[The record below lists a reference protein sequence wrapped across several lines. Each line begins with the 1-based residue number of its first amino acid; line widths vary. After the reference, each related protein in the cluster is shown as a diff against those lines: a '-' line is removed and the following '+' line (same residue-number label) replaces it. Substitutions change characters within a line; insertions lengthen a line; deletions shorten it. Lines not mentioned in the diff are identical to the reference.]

1 MDKLYKIQEQD
12 TTGWVEIEE
21 PNCVKL
27 TKEQAS
33 VRLSELMAK
42 GFNPNHLRLQ
52 YDE

>member
-1 MDKLYKIQEQD
+1 MEKLYKIQEQD

-21 PNCVKL
+21 KNCTKL

-33 VRLSELMAK
+33 VRLQELMEK

-52 YDE
+52 YDQ

>member
-1 MDKLYKIQEQD
+1 MEKLYKIQEQD

-21 PNCVKL
+21 PNSVKL
-27 TKEQAS
+27 TKDQAS

-42 GFNPNHLRLQ
+42 GFNPNHLRLL

>member
-1 MDKLYKIQEQD
+1 MEKLYKIQEQD

-21 PNCVKL
+21 LNCVKL
-27 TKEQAS
+27 TKDQAS

-42 GFNPNHLRLQ
+42 GFNPNHLRLL